1 MQKIKGK
8 DNLVGEFH
16 VVSQKPWR
24 VTEEVPRQEGT
35 WVWKWEQKGG
45 ALWTWGSQ
53 EVYYD
58 SGKWDHSLSE
68 QKQWKVKNGTLDN
81 YTFSDSKREKRK
93 LNDGDWEKH

>member
-1 MQKIKGK
+1 MPTQIQKIKGK

-45 ALWTWGSQ
+45 VFWTWGSQ

-58 SGKWDHSLSE
+58 SGK
-68 QKQWKVKNGTLDN
+68 
-81 YTFSDSKREKRK
+81 
-93 LNDGDWEKH
+93 